1 MIIEKAKLFFNK
13 EIEKS
18 YLADSFKIHIA
29 EFEKWVDR
37 VLCEYPEADRE
48 IILLSMWLHDAGYPA
63 EGNDG
68 DHAVIG
74 EEMAKKWLSNEEY
87 DPARTER
94 VSHCVRAHRCRDVMP
109 ETLEAKIVAF
119 SDSASH
125 MTQGV
130 YFEIAKKEKEGK
142 KYDALQKIERDWRD
156 LSLFPEIKEEMK
168 ELYESWKR
176 LIEVYRKTNI

>member
-1 MIIEKAKLFFNK
+1 
-13 EIEKS
+13 
-18 YLADSFKIHIA
+18 
-29 EFEKWVDR
+29 
-37 VLCEYPEADRE
+37 
-48 IILLSMWLHDAGYPA
+48 
-63 EGNDG
+63 
-68 DHAVIG
+68 
-74 EEMAKKWLSNEEY
+74 
-87 DPARTER
+87 
-94 VSHCVRAHRCRDVMP
+94 MP